1 VLAGAEAAT
10 VGAAELAAGA
20 AVVAAALAGDED
32 DDEVVLAQPVS
43 RAMASGGTRKRTER
57 GRIMGSPT

>member
-1 VLAGAEAAT
+1 VLAACEAAT

-32 DDEVVLAQPVS
+32 SDEDVLAQPVS
-43 RAMASGGTRKRTER
+43 RAMASGGTRKRRER